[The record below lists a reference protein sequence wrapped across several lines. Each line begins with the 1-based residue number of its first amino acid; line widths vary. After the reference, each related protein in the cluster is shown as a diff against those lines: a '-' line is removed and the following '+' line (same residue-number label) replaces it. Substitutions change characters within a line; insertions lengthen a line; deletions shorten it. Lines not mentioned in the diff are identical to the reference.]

1 MESHW
6 LFVVDLMTIGLFLLL
21 ATYLRSKIVFLQKN
35 LIPNNIIAGFLLF
48 FVGLISAEHFQIPID
63 RYGKYIYHLLAI
75 VFIAMSLR
83 KSESGNSKTTFA
95 TGILHSLSSAVQVI
109 VGLVIAFVFMKTT
122 NPDLFPTFG
131 YFILL
136 GFSQGPG
143 QAYSIGTSWESL
155 GFENA
160 ANIGLTFAAL
170 GYIWA
175 VVFGLILIRVLQKKY
190 NITPDLKTIDDT
202 KGNEIG
208 VIKKVDDQ
216 PCAGELTTH
225 NSAIDGFTFQI
236 ALVLV
241 VYFITYLSIKGVEF
255 ALPFALKNESIAS
268 QIISLLWGLHFI
280 FGSLFAILTRK
291 IMLRFGWGNIINNG
305 LMTRISGSS
314 LDFMVTAAIAAISIS
329 VFLEYITIIAVMS
342 ISGGMLTMWLVVRE
356 IRKSGLDSPLERII
370 SVYGTLTGTL
380 STGLTLTRII
390 DPDFKTKAAHDI
402 VFGAGIAIPFI
413 FPIMA
418 SMIVPTIGLE
428 EGNVDTYYLINL
440 AALSVYAF
448 LLFLY
453 WRYYT
458 KNFKNNSPQQD
469 K

>member
-21 ATYLRSKIVFLQKN
+21 ATYLRSKIAFLQKN

-48 FVGLISAEHFQIPID
+48 FAGLIGVEFFQIPAD

-95 TGILHSLSSAVQVI
+95 TGILHSLSSAIQVI
-109 VGLVIAFVFMKTT
+109 VGLGIAYFFMKTV
-122 NPDLFPTFG
+122 NPNLFPTFG

-143 QAYSIGTSWESL
+143 QAYSIGQSWESL

-190 NITPDLKTIDDT
+190 NFKPQHINNNDSNS
-202 KGNEIG
+202 NEVG
-208 VIKKVDDQ
+208 VIKKITDQ

-236 ALVLV
+236 ALVLF
-241 VYFITYLSIKGVEF
+241 VYLVTYVSINGVELG
-255 ALPFALKNESIAS
+255 LPFVLKNESIAS

-280 FGSLFAILTRK
+280 FASLFAILIRK
-291 IMLRFGWGNIINNG
+291 LMVRFGWGNIINNG

-342 ISGGMLTMWLVVRE
+342 IVGGTITMWFVVSE

-418 SMIVPTIGLE
+418 SMIVPTIGIE
-428 EGNVDTYYLINL
+428 EGKVDTYYLINL
-440 AALSVYAF
+440 AALSVYT
-448 LLFLY
+448 LILFIY

-458 KNFKNNSPQQD
+458 KNFKS
-469 K
+469 